1 MESFFGNIGTWGG
14 WFAGYVIPFL
24 FVLTIVVFFHELGH
38 FLIARWCGVRVLT
51 FSIGFGPEL
60 FGFNDRHGTRWKV
73 SAVPLGGYVK
83 FFGDENA
90 ASVPDADTI
99 SQMTEAER
107 RVSFF
112 FKPVAQRASIV
123 VAGPLAN
130 FILAIV
136 IFAAVFTLYGKQATP
151 ARVDT
156 IQPASAAEAAGF
168 KPGDLIVTING
179 RKIET
184 FTDMQRIVSTHAGEP
199 LDIEVDRGGERVPI
213 KATPKLTEMK
223 DNFGN
228 MHRIGVLGITGA
240 REPPVRVD
248 PFSAVKLGVEE
259 TWFVIDRTLSYIGGV
274 VVGKE
279 SADQLGGPIRI
290 AQVSGQVATAGFV
303 ALIHLAAVLSISIG
317 LLNLFPIP
325 LLDGGHLL
333 FYAIE
338 AIRGRPLS
346 DRAQEVGFRI
356 GLAIVLLLMIFATFN
371 DILHLASL

>member
-1 MESFFGNIGTWGG
+1 MESFFGQIGTWGG
-14 WFAGYVIPFL
+14 WLTGYVIPFL

-73 SAVPLGGYVK
+73 SAIPLGGYVK

-90 ASVPDADTI
+90 ASVPDAETI
-99 SQMTEAER
+99 NQMTEAER

-112 FKPVAQRASIV
+112 FKPVVQRAAIV
-123 VAGPLAN
+123 AAGPIAN
-130 FILAIV
+130 FILAVV
-136 IFAAVFTLYGKQATP
+136 IFAAVFTLFGKQATP

-168 KPGDLIVTING
+168 RPGDLIVMING
-179 RKIET
+179 RRIET

-199 LDIEVDRGGERVPI
+199 LEIEVDRAGQRVPI

-248 PFSAVKLGVEE
+248 PLSAVKLGVEE
-259 TWFVIDRTLSYIGGV
+259 TWFVIERTLSYIGGV

-338 AIRGRPLS
+338 AVRGRPLS

>member
-1 MESFFGNIGTWGG
+1 MESFFGHIGTWGG
-14 WFAGYVIPFL
+14 WFTGYVIPFL

-73 SAVPLGGYVK
+73 SAIPLGGYVK

-112 FKPVAQRASIV
+112 FKPVPQRAAIV
-123 VAGPLAN
+123 AAGPIAN

-136 IFAAVFTLYGKQATP
+136 IFATVFTLYGKQATP
-151 ARVDT
+151 ARVET
-156 IQPASAAEAAGF
+156 IQAASAAEAAGF

-199 LDIEVDRGGERVPI
+199 LDIDVDRAGQRIPI

-248 PFSAVKLGVEE
+248 PLTAVKLGVEE

-290 AQVSGQVATAGFV
+290 AQVSGQGATAGFV
-303 ALIHLAAVLSISIG
+303 ALIHLAAGLSILIWFLKPFSI
-317 LLNLFPIP
+317 PP
-325 LLDGGHLL
+325 LHCGPPFFFFLQGVP
-333 FYAIE
+333 
-338 AIRGRPLS
+338 GRPLS
-346 DRAQEVGFRI
+346 DRAQEYGFRF
-356 GLAIVLLLMIFATFN
+356 GLAVVLLLMIFATYN